1 MKVLVVSGRT
11 ISAFP
16 PIRNLIKIL
25 VRNGHKVTV
34 ITRDSK
40 GTFFPEMEHINYIV
54 IPDAKNVRQ
63 YLSGRRLLR
72 MLVKKHMQEN
82 DVLWT
87 TTDSTVRDLGKCV
100 LDYPHIMQ
108 MMELIEDIPALPRV
122 GFIGLNIKRYAK
134 HAKAIVVPEIN
145 RAYIQKSWWN
155 LAKTPYVL
163 PNKMDLETIE
173 NIPDYVMEII
183 KEIKTET
190 RKIVLYQGIFAS
202 DRNLDKFA
210 DAIDELDDEYC
221 LFLMGEDS
229 EYRQRLCNEHKN
241 IKYLGY
247 IQPPYHLLITKYAQ
261 VGLLPY
267 STSKQLAHYSILNA
281 LYCAP
286 NKIFEYAA
294 CGLPMIG
301 SDVLGL
307 RYPFEQY
314 GIGYVCETQSKDE
327 IKEAIKNIICNYDK
341 MKDNCKEFY
350 NSVDMDAIV
359 NRILEESI
367 CYDN

>member
-1 MKVLVVSGRT
+1 MRVLVVSGRD

-25 VRNGHKVTV
+25 VRNGHAVTV

-40 GTFFPEMEHINYIV
+40 GTYFPEMENINYIV
-54 IPDAKNVRQ
+54 NPGANNMRL
-63 YLSGRRLLR
+63 YLSGRRKLR
-72 MLVKKHMQEN
+72 KLVKKYMQEN

-87 TTDSTVRDLGKCV
+87 TTDSTVRDLGNCV
-100 LDYPHIMQ
+100 LRYPHIMQ
-108 MMELIEDIPALPRV
+108 LMELIEDMPALPRIKR
-122 GFIGLNIKRYAK
+122 IGLNIKRYAK
-134 HAKAIVVPEIN
+134 QANAVVVPEIN
-145 RAYIQKSWWN
+145 RAYIQKTWWG
-155 LAKTPYVL
+155 LSKTPYVL

-173 NIPDYVMEII
+173 NVPDYVTSIVNEIRN
-183 KEIKTET
+183 EP
-190 RKIVLYQGIFAS
+190 RKVVLYQGIFAS

-210 DAIDELDDEYC
+210 DAIDELKDEYC

-229 EYRQRLCNEHKN
+229 EYRQKLCKEHKN
-241 IKYLGY
+241 VKYLGY
-247 IQPPYHLLITKYAQ
+247 IQPPYHLLVTKYAHI
-261 VGLLPY
+261 GLLPY
-267 STSKQLAHYSILNA
+267 STSSQLAHYSILNA

-301 SDVLGL
+301 SNVLGL

-314 GIGYVCETQSKDE
+314 GIGYVCETQSIDE
-327 IKEAIKNIICNYDK
+327 IKDSIKEIISNYDE
-341 MKDNCKEFY
+341 MKGNCIDFY

-359 NRILEESI
+359 NRIIEESV
-367 CYDN
+367 